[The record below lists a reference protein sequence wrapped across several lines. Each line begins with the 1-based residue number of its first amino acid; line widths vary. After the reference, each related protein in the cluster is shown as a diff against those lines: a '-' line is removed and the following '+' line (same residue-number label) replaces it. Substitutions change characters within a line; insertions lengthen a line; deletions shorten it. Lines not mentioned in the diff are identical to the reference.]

1 LYPFLTTPFTPIKFS
16 DGLAEIIQNRIANI
30 PESTFDIN
38 SFVAIKLLFLRKFKN
53 IPFDIYIELSKDKHI
68 KIRNRGD
75 QLDDDLISRYK
86 SKGVKEFYITSNDF
100 NNYHESIYT
109 LPLISDDS
117 KTQKPDQKIKEIHE
131 VLVEVMGDVGLSEEV
146 IILANQYSKNIL
158 EYSGSKA
165 SVALMLETAI
175 KNDYSYLY
183 DHSYMTSVI
192 CVKVSRKINWMTS
205 AMIEKVC
212 MGAIFHDLYL
222 GHAKYSY
229 KLDVKEHDING
240 IPKNDRGVYFH
251 HPTEMANILKDTDS
265 IPQEVINIVSQHHEK
280 VDGTGFPQ
288 KLSSLTMSPTVGL
301 FIMVHDFVNELYRIN
316 FDCRQYANLITN
328 TVEKYAVGNFKE
340 IANAFEGAMMEE
352 MQNTKSA

>member
-1 LYPFLTTPFTPIKFS
+1 
-16 DGLAEIIQNRIANI
+16 
-30 PESTFDIN
+30 
-38 SFVAIKLLFLRKFKN
+38 
-53 IPFDIYIELSKDKHI
+53 
-68 KIRNRGD
+68 
-75 QLDDDLISRYK
+75 
-86 SKGVKEFYITSNDF
+86 
-100 NNYHESIYT
+100 
-109 LPLISDDS
+109 
-117 KTQKPDQKIKEIHE
+117 
-131 VLVEVMGDVGLSEEV
+131 
-146 IILANQYSKNIL
+146 
-158 EYSGSKA
+158 
-165 SVALMLETAI
+165 
-175 KNDYSYLY
+175 
-183 DHSYMTSVI
+183 
-192 CVKVSRKINWMTS
+192 
-205 AMIEKVC
+205 
-212 MGAIFHDLYL
+212 
-222 GHAKYSY
+222 
-229 KLDVKEHDING
+229 LDVKEHDING